1 MFFQVQQFGEPKQQ
15 PSCQKVPIKFSYVS
29 LALVHSTKTTRIFFI
44 KSFWELFT
52 SKGFVHLKVFNSI
65 FWWPQE
71 KPSSAERV
79 FRELDLF
86 FENFS
91 VKWTSG
97 QGGCSQRREFST
109 SSLSCPCERVKPVL
123 KACWTPAWSSG
134 SGWWPSVAETSR
146 ERNSRSCRLNSSVK
160 QSFGCPRLAGGPGAD
175 GPGCRRPVRP
185 RRSKV
190 LVLRELNRSPSGW
203 RELAWLLLTS
213 GSWCSVTRFSVPEKR
228 PRSGCSSGFA
238 GRWFSRC
245 SELGQ
250 LKWPGQKISYRNSLP
265 ENRGVM
271 AGAVPSGARGPLV
284 QSQLHTNVFSLLSMP
299 EEKWIQSWLMLLS
312 LLSM

>member
-1 MFFQVQQFGEPKQQ
+1 MAWRAHDWFNLWSSSSSSPLLSLNQNFSTFFTNERIRRENDLLFNNSIVFDGFQNLHFQVFSMGGVGWGWGKE
-15 PSCQKVPIKFSYVS
+15 KVVVKCDSWFKDL
-29 LALVHSTKTTRIFFI
+29 LAIERI
-44 KSFWELFT
+44 
-52 SKGFVHLKVFNSI
+52 G
-65 FWWPQE
+65 
-71 KPSSAERV
+71 
-79 FRELDLF
+79 
-86 FENFS
+86 
-91 VKWTSG
+91 
-97 QGGCSQRREFST
+97 FST

-238 GRWFSRC
+238 GRWFFRC

-265 ENRGVM
+265 DNRGVM
-271 AGAVPSGARGPLV
+271 AGAVPSGAGGPLV